1 MFEEWGWRYNYAT
14 RTWTNHTGRVDLSL
28 DFVVKLTSEP
38 EGDIRL
44 MAAIVQFGT
53 RRAEA

>member
-1 MFEEWGWRYNYAT
+1 MFEEWGWTYNYAT